1 MKYQM
6 AVVFEPCYFMKMKWG
21 GGKFHMYKTRFLL
34 QNVKQSRF
42 FTIFIF
48 INLLPRLKSSIGGL
62 GGIGGSPAFFGR
74 IMEVIL
80 DAGSSLEVKSA
91 LLGGDDF
98 AVDGWM
104 VEGEIWKW
112 IFFCP

>member
-1 MKYQM
+1 
-6 AVVFEPCYFMKMKWG
+6 
-21 GGKFHMYKTRFLL
+21 
-34 QNVKQSRF
+34 
-42 FTIFIF
+42 
-48 INLLPRLKSSIGGL
+48 
-62 GGIGGSPAFFGR
+62 
-74 IMEVIL
+74 MEVIL

>member
-1 MKYQM
+1 
-6 AVVFEPCYFMKMKWG
+6 
-21 GGKFHMYKTRFLL
+21 
-34 QNVKQSRF
+34 
-42 FTIFIF
+42 
-48 INLLPRLKSSIGGL
+48 
-62 GGIGGSPAFFGR
+62 
-74 IMEVIL
+74 MEVIL

-112 IFFCP
+112 IFFSPVLDEACVRDDDMRFGV

>member
-1 MKYQM
+1 
-6 AVVFEPCYFMKMKWG
+6 MKMKG
-21 GGKFHMYKTRFLL
+21 GEVSHVQNKVSASKCQAIEVFHDLHFHQFATALE
-34 QNVKQSRF
+34 KQHRWSR
-42 FTIFIF
+42 
-48 INLLPRLKSSIGGL
+48 RDWRKSSL
-62 GGIGGSPAFFGR
+62 FGR

-104 VEGEIWKW
+104 VEGESWKW
-112 IFFCP
+112 IFVCP

>member
-1 MKYQM
+1 
-6 AVVFEPCYFMKMKWG
+6 
-21 GGKFHMYKTRFLL
+21 
-34 QNVKQSRF
+34 
-42 FTIFIF
+42 
-48 INLLPRLKSSIGGL
+48 
-62 GGIGGSPAFFGR
+62 
-74 IMEVIL
+74 MEVIL

-112 IFFCP
+112 IFVCP